1 MRRSDRKRLSIL
13 YEDSELLVID
23 KPAGLLT
30 IPSDPARA
38 GFEDT
43 VLKRV
48 REYVARPPVR
58 RSLGG
63 GGRGPRPYVGVLHR
77 LDRDTSGALAIA
89 LTHAAHAAGRDLFA
103 AHHFE
108 RHYLAIVHGVPEL
121 RDGTIRAPISSRYL
135 SGRRGVARPGDEAR
149 DAITHYRVLEAFRGA
164 SLVELELDTGRQH
177 QIRAHLEHLGHPI
190 VGEQVYSADSAKA
203 TAGKGR
209 KLKAPRQMLHAW
221 TLAFPHP
228 LRGTQVSVEADPP
241 RDFLDTL
248 ERLRK

>member
-1 MRRSDRKRLSIL
+1 MRGKRLVIL
-13 YEDSELLVID
+13 YEDSEILVID
-23 KPAGLLT
+23 KPAGVLT

-48 REYVARPPVR
+48 RDYVGRPPVR
-58 RSLGG
+58 RSLCGG
-63 GGRGPRPYVGVLHR
+63 GRPYVGVLHR

-103 AHHFE
+103 AHQFE
-108 RHYLAIVHGVPEL
+108 RHYLAIVHGVPEP

-135 SGRRGVARPGDEAR
+135 SGRRGVARPGQEAR

-164 SLVELELDTGRQH
+164 SLVELELETGRQH

-190 VGEQVYSADSAKA
+190 VGEQVYSSPARGHA
-203 TAGKGR
+203 TAGPGR

-228 LRGTQVSVEADPP
+228 LRCTEVAVEADPP
-241 RDFLDTL
+241 RDFVDAL

>member
-1 MRRSDRKRLSIL
+1 MRGKRLSIL
-13 YEDSELLVID
+13 YEDSEILVID

-48 REYVARPPVR
+48 REYVARP
-58 RSLGG
+58 
-63 GGRGPRPYVGVLHR
+63 RGPRPYVGVLHR

-89 LTHAAHAAGRDLFA
+89 LNHAAHAAGRDLFH

-108 RHYLAIVHGVPEL
+108 RHYLAIVQGVPEP
-121 RDGTIRAPISSRYL
+121 RDGTIRAPISSRYV
-135 SGRRGVARPGDEAR
+135 SGRRGVARPGEEAR

-164 SLVELELDTGRQH
+164 ALVELELETGRQH

-190 VGEQVYSADSAKA
+190 VGERVY
-203 TAGKGR
+203 TEAGRR
-209 KLKAPRQMLHAW
+209 KLKAHRQMLHAW

-228 LRGTQVSVEADPP
+228 LRCTEVSVEADPP

>member
-1 MRRSDRKRLSIL
+1 MRRGNKKRLSIL
-13 YEDSELLVID
+13 YEDSEILVID

-38 GFEDT
+38 AFEDT

-63 GGRGPRPYVGVLHR
+63 GGRPYVGVLHR

-89 LTHAAHAAGRDLFA
+89 LSHAAHVAGRDLFA
-103 AHHFE
+103 AHQFE
-108 RHYLAIVHGVPEL
+108 RHYLAIVHGVPEPHE
-121 RDGTIRAPISSRYL
+121 GTIRAPISSRYV
-135 SGRRGVARPGDEAR
+135 SGRRGVARPGHEAR
-149 DAITHYRVLEAFRGA
+149 DAITHYRVLEPFRRA
-164 SLVELELDTGRQH
+164 ALVELELETGRQH

-190 VGEQVYSADSAKA
+190 VGEQVYRGDA
-203 TAGKGR
+203 TR
-209 KLKAPRQMLHAW
+209 TIKAPRQMLHAW

-228 LRGTQVSVEADPP
+228 LRCTAVSVEADPP
-241 RDFLDTL
+241 RDFVDTL
-248 ERLRK
+248 EKLRR

>member
-1 MRRSDRKRLSIL
+1 MRRDKRLTIL

-38 GFEDT
+38 AFEDT

-48 REYVARPPVR
+48 REYVARP
-58 RSLGG
+58 
-63 GGRGPRPYVGVLHR
+63 RGPRPYVGVLHR

-89 LTHAAHAAGRDLFA
+89 LSHAVHAAGRDLFA
-103 AHHFE
+103 AHQFE
-108 RHYLAIVHGVPEL
+108 RHYLAIVHGVPDPRE
-121 RDGTIRAPISSRYL
+121 GTIRAPISSRYV
-135 SGRRGVARPGDEAR
+135 SGRRGVARPGQEAR

-164 SLVELELDTGRQH
+164 ALVELELETGRQH

-190 VGEQVYSADSAKA
+190 VGEQVYSGDA
-203 TAGKGR
+203 TR
-209 KLKAPRQMLHAW
+209 KLRASRQMLHAW

-228 LRGTQVSVEADPP
+228 LRCTEVSVEADPP
-241 RDFLDTL
+241 RDFLQTL
-248 ERLRK
+248 EKLRR

>member
-1 MRRSDRKRLSIL
+1 MRRGDRKRLAIL
-13 YEDSELLVID
+13 YEDPEILVID

-48 REYVARPPVR
+48 REYVARP
-58 RSLGG
+58 
-63 GGRGPRPYVGVLHR
+63 RGPRPYVGVLHR

-103 AHHFE
+103 AHQFE
-108 RHYLAIVHGVPEL
+108 RHYLAIVQGVPQPP
-121 RDGTIRAPISSRYL
+121 DGTIRAPISSRYL
-135 SGRRGVARPGDEAR
+135 SGRRGVARPGQEAR

-164 SLVELELDTGRQH
+164 SLVELELETGRQH

-190 VGEQVYSADSAKA
+190 VGEQVYRSPTSPKA
-203 TAGKGR
+203 TVGR

-228 LRGTQVSVEADPP
+228 IRCTEVAVEADPP
-241 RDFLDTL
+241 RDFVDTL